1 LERSGRGKALTKVL
15 LTAAQVARI
24 FQMSKSPIY
33 IMAKKEILPPVQFG
47 RFIGFDE
54 DEIAACIQAYKTF
67 TTGERSR
74 HG

>member
-1 LERSGRGKALTKVL
+1 MTKVL

-24 FQMSKSPIY
+24 FQVSKSPIY
-33 IMAKKEILPPVQFG
+33 IMAKKGILPPVQFG
-47 RFIGFDE
+47 RVIRFDE
-54 DEIAACIQAYKTF
+54 GEIAAFIQAHKTF

>member
-1 LERSGRGKALTKVL
+1 MTKVL

-24 FQMSKSPIY
+24 FQVSKSHIY

-47 RFIGFDE
+47 RVIRFNE
-54 DEIAACIQAYKTF
+54 DEIAACIQAHKTV